1 MAQKYDRLYN
11 NKSLLHKKQKDE
23 VLPVMGIPI
32 RSGIIAGNWLCK
44 SCEGKT
50 MGSNLFQPNCKECV
64 KN

>member
-1 MAQKYDRLYN
+1 MARKIDHLDN
-11 NKSLLHKKQKDE
+11 NESMVYKKQKDNA
-23 VLPVMGIPI
+23 LPVAGMPV

-64 KN
+64 KT